1 MTVGRDIHDKIALM
15 LKMNNQLETIL
26 DRHKGNFKVLEP
38 GATILRA
45 SAHSAMQLQH
55 DLREFFAEAARRVF
69 CEIRSM
75 ISEL

>member
-1 MTVGRDIHDKIALM
+1 MCVSCMCVCYVYL
-15 LKMNNQLETIL
+15 
-26 DRHKGNFKVLEP
+26 FVLQVHRASFGP
-38 GATILRA
+38 DATILRA